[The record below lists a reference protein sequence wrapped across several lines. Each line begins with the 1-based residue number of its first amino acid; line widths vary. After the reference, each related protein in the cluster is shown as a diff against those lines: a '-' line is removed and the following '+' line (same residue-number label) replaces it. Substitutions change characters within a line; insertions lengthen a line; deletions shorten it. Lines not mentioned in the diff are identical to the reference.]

1 MYAYLLWA
9 EDSNRVE
16 ISVMPPH
23 ISKLFVSCCSFPSQI
38 RLPLTFLTVCS
49 PTQFFKHLCANS
61 KRALDSSALLSTVH
75 SSREYRCAPRRH
87 HSHTLVL
94 IHFCR
99 RRTLDQQMDIRTNEQ
114 PVTVRQVSVLMTG
127 CNFDICRVVHLGFF
141 CCAVSTCNLIQ
152 SLDTHLRVF
161 WSVCRLHVV
170 LVSHFQRAD
179 FFLCDTYFFVYS
191 AISAISRDLVKV
203 LFKGEDS

>member
-1 MYAYLLWA
+1 VASSTCRLPPIENSNTSLMYAYLLWA
-9 EDSNRVE
+9 EDFNRVE
-16 ISVMPPH
+16 ISVIPPH

-38 RLPLTFLTVCS
+38 RLPPTFLTVCS

-127 CNFDICRVVHLGFF
+127 CNFDICRVVSVSF
-141 CCAVSTCNLIQ
+141 AVLCPRATSS
-152 SLDTHLRVF
+152 SL
-161 WSVCRLHVV
+161 
-170 LVSHFQRAD
+170 
-179 FFLCDTYFFVYS
+179 
-191 AISAISRDLVKV
+191 
-203 LFKGEDS
+203 